1 MNSDFNFSSL
11 LIICPLVFLA
21 GFVDA
26 IAGGGGFVS
35 LPAFMFAGFPVHAA
49 LGTNKLSSSLGTTLA
64 TARYALDGFIPLK
77 IALACALC
85 SLTGS
90 QFGTRLALSINEYAF
105 KIIILI
111 IIPPTA
117 LYVLRDKSF
126 NDNTE
131 PFSPNKTL
139 LLCMIIAFACG
150 AYDGFYGPGTGTF
163 LLLLLT
169 SIAHLK
175 LTQANGITKVI
186 NLASNY
192 AALSVFLM
200 NDKVL
205 IIPGLI
211 AGVFN
216 IAGNYIGS
224 RSFENG
230 GAKVVR
236 PVMIIILSIFFI
248 RVLLEV
254 L

>member
-1 MNSDFNFSSL
+1 MTDFNFYSL
-11 LIICPLVFLA
+11 FIICPLVFLA
-21 GFVDA
+21 GLIDA
-26 IAGGGGFVS
+26 IAGGGGFLS
-35 LPAFMFAGFPVHAA
+35 LPAYMFAGFPVHMA
-49 LGTNKLSSSLGTTLA
+49 LGTNKLSSSMGTTLA
-64 TARYALDGFIPLK
+64 TARYALDGYINFK
-77 IALACALC
+77 IAVACAVC
-85 SLTGS
+85 SLIGS
-90 QFGTRLALSINEYAF
+90 QFGTSFALSINEYAF
-105 KIIILI
+105 KIIMLI

-117 LYVLRDKSF
+117 FYVLKDKAF
-126 NDNTE
+126 REDRE
-131 PFSPNKTL
+131 PFSNFKTL
-139 LLCMIIAFACG
+139 ILSMIIAFAIG

-192 AALSVFLM
+192 AALTVFFL
-200 NDKVL
+200 NGKVL

-211 AGVFN
+211 AGAFN

-224 RSFENG
+224 RSFEKG
-230 GAKVVR
+230 GAKIVR
-236 PVMIIILSIFFI
+236 PVMIIVLGIFFI